1 MTPLASLE
9 REHALIETVLDAL
22 DGWAATRPTDG
33 HTSRAVLGEFVV
45 FIREFIGGVHHRREE
60 EVVFSRLAPGA
71 RAVLLHERAL
81 GAELA
86 GSLERLLTLPAV
98 WDAEERGEV
107 ALAAHAYAALM
118 RQHMCKEGS
127 LLGTLLAA
135 AGTPEGGVDELQ
147 AALATHDAAP
157 GRAVDVARLTAL
169 GGSLAARFGRRDA
182 QAARGTCATCGDA
195 TQNAQA
201 CGGAPDRG
209 R

>member
-22 DGWAATRPTDG
+22 DGWAATCPTDG
-33 HTSRAVLGEFVV
+33 HASRAVLGEFVL
-45 FIREFIGGVHHRREE
+45 FIKEFIDGVHHRREE
-60 EVVFSRLAPGA
+60 EVVFSRLASGA

-81 GAELA
+81 GVELA
-86 GSLERLLTLPAV
+86 GSLERLLARPV
-98 WDAEERGEV
+98 EWDAEERAEV
-107 ALAAHAYAALM
+107 ALAAQAYAALM
-118 RQHMCKEGS
+118 RQHICKEGS
-127 LLGTLLAA
+127 LLGPLLGAA
-135 AGTPEGGVDELQ
+135 DTPEGGVEGLR
-147 AALATHDAAP
+147 AEFARHDAAP
-157 GRAVDVARLTAL
+157 GRAADIARLTAL
-169 GGSLAARFGRRDA
+169 GGSLAARFGRRDT